1 MSKKKQRQAQQ
12 AQQTADA
19 QRKAQATEPTKA
31 TNTPEPS
38 ADLIGKKVGILVNE
52 VVGAAEAKR
61 EHLETAT
68 FVQRFN
74 VLARNHHPR
83 LNLLAVVVSDGS
95 KAPRKANVLHES
107 NVVTTWEPGD
117 HRNGAGADL
126 QEPVVDNVLQEG
138 YSSLAEQRGEDPV
151 KPEHDN
157 GLTISEAGGA
167 AQPVEGQA
175 DSAVVEIVA
184 PIEPQ
189 VGAAPNDMKL
199 ADEKTVLD
207 GAVPAVDTQAE
218 TPNPEQQ
225 EPVKTADNGLAQ
237 TGEQPP
243 AEQPAPAPTKSAEE
257 QAAEDEAKRASEQQ
271 QQEEQK

>member
-19 QRKAQATEPTKA
+19 QRKAQATEPNRSTDTA
-31 TNTPEPS
+31 EPS
-38 ADLIGKKVGILVNE
+38 LEGVKRKVGVIIGE
-52 VVGAAEAKR
+52 VISAAEVKR
-61 EHLETAT
+61 EHLEAAV
-68 FVQRFN
+68 FVRRFN
-74 VLARNHHPR
+74 QLAQNTHPR
-83 LNLLAVVVSDGS
+83 LNLLAAVVSDGS
-95 KAPRKANVLHES
+95 KEPRAAQVFHES
-107 NVVTTWEPGD
+107 QVVGRWEPGS
-117 HRNGAGADL
+117 HPTGANPDEVE
-126 QEPVVDNVLQEG
+126 QVEDNVLQPG
-138 YSSLAEQRGEDPV
+138 YSSLAEQRGEDV
-151 KPEHDN
+151 AKPEHDN
-157 GLTISEAGGA
+157 GLTISEAGSVA
-167 AQPVEGQA
+167 APLEGQA
-175 DSAVVEIVA
+175 DSAVVQVGA
-184 PIEPQ
+184 PVEAQI
-189 VGAAPNDMKL
+189 GAAPNDMKL

>member
-1 MSKKKQRQAQQ
+1 MSKKQQRRERQA
-12 AQQTADA
+12 AQTADA

-31 TNTPEPS
+31 TTQEPS
-38 ADLIGKKVGILVNE
+38 ADLIGKKVDILINE

-68 FVQRFN
+68 FARRFN

-107 NVVTTWEPGD
+107 DVVTTWEPGD

-151 KPEHDN
+151 NPEHDN
-157 GLTISEAGGA
+157 GLTISEAGDA
-167 AQPVEGQA
+167 VRPLDGQA
-175 DSAVVEIVA
+175 DSAVVEVVA
-184 PIEPQ
+184 PVEPQ

-199 ADEKTVLD
+199 ADDKTVLD
-207 GAVPAVDTQAE
+207 GAEPAVATQPE
-218 TPNPEQQ
+218 SPNPELQ

-237 TGEQPP
+237 TGQQPP
-243 AEQPAPAPTKSAEE
+243 AEQADPAPTKSAEE
-257 QAAEDEAKRASEQQ
+257 QAAEEEAKKDQAEQQ
-271 QQEEQK
+271 Q